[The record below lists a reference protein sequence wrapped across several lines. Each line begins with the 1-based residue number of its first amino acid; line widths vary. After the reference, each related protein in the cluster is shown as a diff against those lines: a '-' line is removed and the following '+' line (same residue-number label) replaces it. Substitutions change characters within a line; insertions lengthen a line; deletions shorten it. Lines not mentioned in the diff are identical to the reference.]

1 MVAKVIVDISTNE
14 VDKSFD
20 YNIPQGL
27 EIRAGDRVIVPFGRN
42 TAEGFCIAVTEN
54 SEYDKLKDIISAC
67 DAYTAVTPEMLAL
80 MEYMRKQFFLRYA
93 DILRLFIPTGLRGG
107 RVKEATKFYISLNQ
121 SVTYQPKAN
130 AKKQLELLEQL
141 KVCKVM
147 GFTEACNAFSASAVN
162 ALIEKQAVIKSGEEL
177 LRQPFQDIKIQNK
190 KNQLKVFQE
199 EAVDK
204 IFSTQKSTILLHGVT
219 GSGKTEIYMSCIEK
233 TLKAGKNA
241 IMLVPEISL
250 TPQVLKLFRG
260 RFGDDVAM
268 LHSGLSDGERFD
280 EWRKLLLGKARIA
293 VGARSAIFAPLENL
307 GVIII
312 DEEHDSSYVSESN
325 PRYVT
330 SEIAYFRAN
339 YNGAKLIMGSATP
352 SVESYKKAKENQYE
366 LITLSQRVNDLEM
379 PKIEIVDMAMELRNG
394 NEGLFSVEMQKA
406 LADVLKKNEQAML
419 FINRRGYAS
428 FVMCRECGYIAKCS
442 DCDVSLAYHSE
453 ENLLKC
459 HYCGK
464 TFKMLTNCPMCNGT
478 KLRNGRVGT
487 ERVVADLKSL
497 FPQVKTLRMD
507 NDTTTT
513 KTAYLDIL
521 EAFSEHKA
529 DVLVGTQMIAK
540 GHDFADVTLVGILDA
555 DMSLYFSDYR
565 SSERTFQLITQVA
578 GRAGRSKKVGR
589 VILQTYS
596 PRHYVYRFAQNYD
609 YKGFIAKETNTREVT
624 QFPPFTRILRVLVSS
639 ATEEKAVDCA
649 KVIYNKIKKLKADN
663 PDAFVYMQAMKAPI
677 KRIQNKFR
685 YQVIMRLNR
694 NHEEQILKAVHD
706 IVDSSRVKDVWT
718 FIESNPQNLN

>member
-107 RVKEATKFYISLNQ
+107 RVKEATKYYISLNQ

-233 TLKAGKNA
+233 TLKVGKNA

-649 KVIYNKIKKLKADN
+649 KVIYNKIKRLKADN

>member
-1 MVAKVIVDISTNE
+1 
-14 VDKSFD
+14 
-20 YNIPQGL
+20 
-27 EIRAGDRVIVPFGRN
+27 
-42 TAEGFCIAVTEN
+42 
-54 SEYDKLKDIISAC
+54 
-67 DAYTAVTPEMLAL
+67 
-80 MEYMRKQFFLRYA
+80 
-93 DILRLFIPTGLRGG
+93 
-107 RVKEATKFYISLNQ
+107 
-121 SVTYQPKAN
+121 
-130 AKKQLELLEQL
+130 
-141 KVCKVM
+141 M

-233 TLKAGKNA
+233 TLKVGKNA

-649 KVIYNKIKKLKADN
+649 KVIYNKIKRLKADN